1 MAYLALLLQDW
12 DAAHAAGEARLHLLG
27 RISALL
33 LLAFVLFLVV
43 RALVRGRRYSAVR
56 VLGAAERDA
65 LQREIA
71 AAERRTVGEIA
82 VVVLERSDRHPVAAW
97 IAGTATLVAGTG
109 LFFDYLPWSD
119 APLLLAAQAA
129 LFLAGFALARL
140 LPDFARLFVSERA
153 ATAAAAEQA
162 VQEFHAAHL
171 HRTEARTGVLL
182 FVSLFEHRAI
192 VLGDDGIDAAVDAPH
207 WEATCDA
214 ILAGIR
220 RGDLAGGLAAGLRLS
235 AEVLAQRFPWAAGD
249 RDEVHD
255 HVIVRRE

>member
-1 MAYLALLLQDW
+1 MHLYLFQDW
-12 DAAHAAGEARLHLLG
+12 AAAHPEPGARLHLLG
-27 RISALL
+27 QISALVL
-33 LLAFVLFLVV
+33 IALFLFLVA
-43 RALVRGRRYSAVR
+43 RALLRGRRYRAVS
-56 VLGAAERDA
+56 VLGPEARAA

-71 AAERRTVGEIA
+71 AAERRTVGELA
-82 VVVLERSDRHPVAAW
+82 VVVLERSDKHPVAAW

-109 LFFDYLPWSD
+109 LFFEYLPWHD

-162 VQEFHAAHL
+162 ALEFHAARL
-171 HRTEARTGVLL
+171 HRTEAHTGVLL
-182 FVSLFEHRAI
+182 FVSLFEHRAM
-192 VLGDDGIDAAVDAPH
+192 VLGDDGIDAVVDAAH

-214 ILAGIR
+214 LLAGIR
-220 RGDLAGGLAAGLRLS
+220 RDDLAGGLTAGLRLS